1 MIEVE
6 NLSKKFGKLNIFEN
20 LSFQINNKEGLFITG
35 ASGCGKTTLL
45 RILAGFDD
53 KYQGNIKI
61 DGQTIEKE
69 TVSYE
74 RNIAIVFQEPTLWNH
89 MTVIKN
95 MTYGM
100 KKEDNDLLMNVA
112 KGLQIENLL
121 LRYPEEISGGQAKR
135 VSLARALLSGKK
147 NLLLDEPLTNVDLKT
162 KELIID
168 FLKSNY
174 LQDSC
179 ILYVT
184 HDMDEIER
192 LPFKV
197 LNM

>member
-162 KELIID
+162 NELIID
-168 FLKSNY
+168 FLKSFPQ
-174 LQDSC
+174 QDINTLTIYFGVIS
-179 ILYVT
+179 
-184 HDMDEIER
+184 
-192 LPFKV
+192 
-197 LNM
+197 